1 MQICPRFA
9 HDDWM
14 NDGPACKL
22 AKTIQHILRITKRA
36 QWQSSNN
43 DFPFFGPRQ
52 DPKNEKP
59 FVAAPLRDSLS
70 RPLRSSSF
78 GRNARWNLNLGSR
91 FTNRKSK
98 KKRKKK
104 GTKSRKLSAH
114 GRPTIAM
121 IILRTCTESRAQRS
135 FRKQIT
141 TATAKFEKSMSKARN
156 EWHNRPFIAAF
167 PSIYQILF
175 PETGCH
181 AKNAPTRSET
191 VTTCP
196 ALPTYN

>member
-141 TATAKFEKSMSKARN
+141 TATAKFEKSRARPRN
-156 EWHNRPFIAAF
+156 EWPLTTTRLSLTLDLSNLFSWNRLSRENASTKDCDNL
-167 PSIYQILF
+167 PS
-175 PETGCH
+175 
-181 AKNAPTRSET
+181 
-191 VTTCP
+191 
-196 ALPTYN
+196 PTYL